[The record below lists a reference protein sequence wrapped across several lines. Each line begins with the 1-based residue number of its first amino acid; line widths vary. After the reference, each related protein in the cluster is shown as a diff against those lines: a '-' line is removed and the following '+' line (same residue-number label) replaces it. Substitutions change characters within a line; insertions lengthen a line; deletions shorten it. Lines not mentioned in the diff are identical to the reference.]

1 MGGRWYSN
9 GFWMNSELWPD
20 EGGMDGGCCEMD
32 SEWTDTCWVGM
43 VDGWWVIVHR
53 NLNGRGVVDGGD

>member
-1 MGGRWYSN
+1 
-9 GFWMNSELWPD
+9 MNSELWPD
-20 EGGMDGGCCEMD
+20 DGGMDGGCCEVD
-32 SEWTDTCWVGM
+32 NEWTDTCWVGM